1 MIQNE
6 MQFFRR
12 PHPGNGIEA
21 SSDRNR
27 NMNAQREK
35 VGDLCRDFNIYLW
48 NGCATFIF
56 NNKERRP
63 KAPKYLFIFVKTQN
77 CQKYSGENLRLC

>member
-1 MIQNE
+1 
-6 MQFFRR
+6 MQFF
-12 PHPGNGIEA
+12 HPGNGNEA
-21 SSDRNR
+21 SNDRNR
-27 NMNAQREK
+27 NMNAQPEK
-35 VGDLCRDFNIYLW
+35 VDDLCRDFNIYLW

>member
-1 MIQNE
+1 MIKSCIMMIRNE
-6 MQFFRR
+6 MQFF
-12 PHPGNGIEA
+12 GSILETA
-21 SSDRNR
+21 TSDRNR

-35 VGDLCRDFNIYLW
+35 VDDLCRDFNIYLW

-63 KAPKYLFIFVKTQN
+63 KAPRNIYL
-77 CQKYSGENLRLC
+77 YL